1 MAFNNST
8 VSTVLVQYLLIF
20 ILSLTIATVTV
31 CKNNIAEGE
40 AMILLSCP
48 YRLPSQVLFSSQR
61 LAVST
66 AVEL

>member
-1 MAFNNST
+1 MVFNNST

-40 AMILLSCP
+40 AMVLLNGP
-48 YRLPSQVLFSSQR
+48 YRLPSQVLFSSER
-61 LAVST
+61 LAVSA
-66 AVEL
+66 AVVL